1 MKPDDDAVTSPDE
14 LIAEAVRAPFRGW
27 DFSWLEGRMEV
38 IEPAWD
44 YAAIV
49 RDAMAGARRTLDI
62 DTGGGEFLS
71 GILPAPGSVVATEGY
86 APNVAVAGARLAPL
100 GVSVVHA
107 LSAADNVD
115 QPADREFS
123 TTRILLPFAEGA
135 FDLAINRHSSY
146 VASEVWRVLRPGGRF
161 LTQQWAEQGT
171 SGAGWD
177 GLFGRTSPAGPV
189 FDLGFATG
197 QLAEAGFEILG
208 AEESDRPVVFHDLA
222 AVVYYLLAVPWA
234 VADFDPVADREALHR
249 VYRMIGRD
257 GELRI
262 RGGAMLIDAGRPL
275 LTDVAR

>member
-1 MKPDDDAVTSPDE
+1 
-14 LIAEAVRAPFRGW
+14 
-27 DFSWLEGRMEV
+27 MEET
-38 IEPAWD
+38 EPAWD

-71 GILPAPGSVVATEGY
+71 NILPAPGSVVATEGY

-100 GVSVVHA
+100 GVPVVHA

-115 QPADREFS
+115 QAADAGTWS
-123 TTRILLPFAEGA
+123 TRVTLPFADGA

-146 VASEVWRVLRPGGRF
+146 VASEVWRVLRPGGRY
-161 LTQQWAEQGT
+161 LTQQWSDEGT

-177 GLFGRTSPAGPV
+177 ELFGRPLPAGPA
-189 FDLGFATG
+189 FDVGFATG
-197 QLAEAGFEILG
+197 QLTEAGFEILG
-208 AEESDRPVVFHDLA
+208 AERCDTPLVFHDLV

-234 VADFDPVADREALHR
+234 VTDFDPVADREALHR
-249 VYRMIGRD
+249 VHRRIGRD

-262 RGGAMLIDAGRPL
+262 RAGAMMIDARRRGATS
-275 LTDVAR
+275 TDAAR